1 MATAATESAEVDVSM
16 GMGGGGAEPTDGVH
30 ACVATVYC
38 WMPLVCRAMQGRRV
52 ESSSILRTHMMT
64 DAYIGEQQTRNVTC
78 KQKMVNPS
86 SAGSPARAVAAAAD
100 GLCNAQSPAGTT
112 NERIESLSAN
122 VEQKSKNDSPPPKLQ
137 ATLLGAARP
146 RR

>member
-1 MATAATESAEVDVSM
+1 MEVDVSM

-38 WMPLVCRAMQGRRV
+38 WMPLVCKMQEDDR
-52 ESSSILRTHMMT
+52 EPILRTHVMAHTLTNSNMH
-64 DAYIGEQQTRNVTC
+64 TC

-86 SAGSPARAVAAAAD
+86 SAGSPARAVAAAA

-122 VEQKSKNDSPPPKLQ
+122 VEQKSKNDSRPPTPSLQ
-137 ATLLGAARP
+137 ATAFALLRHGP
-146 RR
+146 RH